1 MTRVQIEIS
10 LGILL
15 VMITSSLILVY
26 GLNENNRMA
35 ELEDAQRAR
44 SIEVGAA
51 LFDAQCSRCHGKQG
65 LGIPG
70 VCPPLNDRH
79 FFDDRLQEV
88 GWSGTQEDYI
98 VATAS
103 SGRLTSTRPELYNG
117 TGSIP
122 AMPSFSDQ
130 FGGPLREDQI
140 RSIADYIMNWE
151 PTAQLVEV
159 AQPAGPGE
167 AVGTDINVQLP
178 EGDAAAGEALAQSQ
192 GCTAC
197 HIDAP
202 TGPAWLPTADQPG
215 IGDRAATRIT
225 EATYTGAASTP
236 EQYLLESIVDP
247 NVFVVNGFAPNIMP
261 PIYGDQLTSQNAA
274 DLIAY
279 LLTLK

>member
-10 LGILL
+10 LGIIL
-15 VMITSSLILVY
+15 VLITSSLILVY

-35 ELEDAQRAR
+35 ELEEAQVAR
-44 SIEVGAA
+44 SIEVGAE
-51 LFDAQCSRCHGKQG
+51 LFQAQCSRCHGTQG
-65 LGIPG
+65 LGIPSI
-70 VCPPLNDRH
+70 CPPLNDRY
-79 FFDDRLQEV
+79 FFDDRLADV

-103 SGRLTSTRPELYNG
+103 SGRLSSTRPEVYPG
-117 TGSIP
+117 GGVP
-122 AMPSFSDQ
+122 AMPSFSDR

-151 PTAQLVEV
+151 PTAELVEV
-159 AQPAGPGE
+159 AQPADPGQ

-178 EGDAAAGEALAQSQ
+178 EGDAAAGEALAVSQ
-192 GCTAC
+192 ACTAC

-202 TGPAWLPTADQPG
+202 TGPSWLPAGDQPG
-215 IGDRAATRIT
+215 IGDRASERIT
-225 EATYTGAASTP
+225 DPTYTGIASTP

-247 NVFVVNGFAPNIMP
+247 NIHIVDGFTASIMP
-261 PIYGDQLTSQNAA
+261 QTYGGTLTSQNAA